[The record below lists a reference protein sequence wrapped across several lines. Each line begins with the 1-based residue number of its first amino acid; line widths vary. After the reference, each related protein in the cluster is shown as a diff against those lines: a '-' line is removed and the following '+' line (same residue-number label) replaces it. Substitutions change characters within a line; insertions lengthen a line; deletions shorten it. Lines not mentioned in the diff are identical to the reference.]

1 MGRPKKKIQKR
12 EKVFNF
18 ISKVIDLIKYQWR
31 TVIKTFT
38 DRQEALDFQNQC
50 KEDGTFV
57 GYADLNAFPPMAIQ
71 KWIEL
76 QGDAK
81 LPTTEVH

>member
-1 MGRPKKKIQKR
+1 MKTVWDELFEYYKDKHCVTFVKKEDFDYVSMVKA
-12 EKVFNF
+12 
-18 ISKVIDLIKYQWR
+18 
-31 TVIKTFT
+31 FT